1 MGGMDALVAVR
12 VGRRAAVMD
21 GGVRLRVLVAVL
33 GGSSGRSPW
42 CGLRAHLPC
51 SVMQGR
57 TMHFP

>member
-1 MGGMDALVAVR
+1 MDALVAVR

-51 SVMQGR
+51 SVMSFSV
-57 TMHFP
+57 T